1 MKHLRFV
8 LPAFLF
14 LNTLVLSQSSL
25 PMKKISLF
33 KNSTCLVSKEGQ
45 LKVKDGSLTLPIPAS
60 ALYGTFWIG
69 SAKENSLKSIVFKT
83 DTLKTSTTAKYTDQ
97 IIRANIGSDAIL
109 TLQSGEKN
117 EKNIS
122 GKILSYIPES
132 GLVKIKEE
140 SGKITY
146 INYQK
151 IEYLS
156 FSSDNSKFMNDSI
169 TRTAKLNFEK
179 SSENASL
186 MEYYL
191 QQGMNWIPSYF
202 LKITNDKEARL
213 EMKAT
218 IENYAE
224 DITDVEAEVVV
235 GAPQLYYGQMLDPV
249 TYNYITQASSTYS
262 TLSYIDNNMLS
273 NSLAQVQTAS
283 PYGRAADGDSYY
295 TSSYTTEGEKNNDL
309 YYYNLGKISLP
320 KNSKGI
326 FPVFA
331 STLGYKDIY
340 KAEITDKVNYASNMY
355 CNTNEDN
362 CDVYHSIELKNST
375 NFPFTTAC
383 VMVVTEKGQFMAQ
396 DQLKYTPTGAV
407 SVIKLSKAIDVVM
420 KNSEEEVTRV
430 DNYKKIG
437 KTTYNKVTIRGT
449 ITVENLQPKQVAI
462 DVIKHVNGSVT
473 NNGDSK
479 VKKQKTYNSVN
490 PYSDMNWTVALN
502 SGEKKTL
509 TYEYEVL
516 FAPYQY

>member
-1 MKHLRFV
+1 MKKRTYL
-8 LPAFLF
+8 LTAL
-14 LNTLVLSQSSL
+14 LLINCAIYSQSNLS
-25 PMKKISLF
+25 MKKISLF

-83 DTLKTSTTAKYTDQ
+83 DTLKTSTTAKYIDQ
-97 IIRANIGSDAIL
+97 VIRANIGSDAIL
-109 TLQSGEKN
+109 VIKSGEKN

-132 GLVKIKEE
+132 GLVKVKEE
-140 SGKITY
+140 NGKITF
-146 INYQK
+146 INYEK
-151 IEYLS
+151 IEYLT

-179 SSENASL
+179 SAENASL

-191 QQGMNWIPSYF
+191 QLGMNWIPSYF

-224 DITDVEAEVVV
+224 DINDVEAEVVV

-283 PYGRAADGDSYY
+283 PYGGNASDESYY
-295 TSSYTTEGEKNNDL
+295 SASYTTEGEKNNDL
-309 YYYNLGKISLP
+309 YYYNLGKNSLP

-383 VMVVTEKGQFMAQ
+383 VMVLTEKGQFMAQ

>member
-1 MKHLRFV
+1 MKTTYLLTALILINCVVF
-8 LPAFLF
+8 A
-14 LNTLVLSQSSL
+14 QSNL

-45 LKVKDGSLTLPIPAS
+45 LKVKDGSITLPIPSS

-83 DTLKTSTTAKYTDQ
+83 DTLKTQTTAKYIDQ
-97 IIRANIGSDAIL
+97 IIRANVGSDAVL
-109 TLQSGEKN
+109 VLKTGEKN

-132 GLVKIKEE
+132 GLVKVKEDN
-140 SGKITY
+140 GKITF
-146 INYQK
+146 INYEK
-151 IEYLS
+151 IEYLT
-156 FSSDNSKFMNDSI
+156 FSSDNAKFMNDSI

-224 DITDVEAEVVV
+224 DINDVEAEVVV
-235 GAPQLYYGQMLDPV
+235 GAPQLYYGSMLDPV
-249 TYNYITQASSTYS
+249 SYNYITQASSTYAS
-262 TLSYIDNNMLS
+262 RGIIDNNMLS
-273 NSLAQVQTAS
+273 NAMQQVQTAS
-283 PYGRAADGDSYY
+283 PYGGAYDESEMYY
-295 TSSYTTEGEKNNDL
+295 STSFTTEGEKNNDL

-331 STLGYKDIY
+331 STLSYKDIY
-340 KAEITDKVNYASNMY
+340 KAEIDDKVNYASNMY

-362 CDVYHSIELKNST
+362 CDVFHSIELKNST

-383 VMVVTEKGQFMAQ
+383 VMVLTEKGQFMAQ

-420 KNSEEEVTRV
+420 KNSEEEITRV

-437 KTTYNKVTIRGT
+437 KTTYNKVTIKGI
-449 ITVENLQPKQVAI
+449 ITVENLQPKQISI
-462 DVIKHVNGSVT
+462 DVNKHVNGTVT
-473 NNGDSK
+473 NDGGSK
-479 VKKQKTYNSVN
+479 VKKQKTYNSAN
-490 PYSDMNWTVALN
+490 PYSNMNWSVALN